1 MATEMS
7 TFLSAAT
14 FEEFDKKLGEAA
26 AATAALSK
34 GVADIPGLTG
44 TTVTEKNLINNL
56 TNGISPAQANN
67 MLAKDIVSNEAS
79 VKKTLAST
87 GVTKIPQNVFDGL
100 VSFQNQVGDI
110 SYAYIGGSKIDLT
123 GLYQNGEWDK
133 AASFIAADE
142 RDRPRRIREA
152 LMIVSNDYG
161 PDVDEVSIIRQGLDN
176 ANELIAKSKLNEQ
189 TGDPATDQQV
199 LAAATNYI
207 KETGKTVPNQ
217 SFAISLAADNN
228 ELQELVNQTAGPWP
242 Y

>member
-1 MATEMS
+1 MA

-14 FEEFDKKLGEAA
+14 FEEFDKKLAEAA

-44 TTVTEKNLINNL
+44 KTITEKNLINNL
-56 TNGISPAQANN
+56 TNGITPAQADN
-67 MLAKDIVSNEAS
+67 MLAKDIISNEAS
-79 VKKTLAST
+79 VKKTLSST
-87 GVTKIPQNVFDGL
+87 RVTKVPQNVFDGL

-110 SYAYIGGSKIDLT
+110 SYAYIGGSKVDLT
-123 GLYQNGEWDK
+123 SFYQNGEWDK

-161 PDVDEVSIIRQGLDN
+161 PDVDEASIVRQGLDN
-176 ANELIAKSKLNEQ
+176 ANELIAKGKLNEQ

-199 LAAATNYI
+199 LATATNYI

-217 SFAISLAADNN
+217 SFAISTAANNN
-228 ELQELVNQTAGPWP
+228 ELQGLVKQTAGPWP

>member
-1 MATEMS
+1 MA

-14 FEEFDKKLGEAA
+14 FEEFDKKLSEAA

-44 TTVTEKNLINNL
+44 KTITEKNLINNL
-56 TNGISPAQANN
+56 TNGITPAQADN
-67 MLAKDIVSNEAS
+67 MLAKDIISNEAS
-79 VKKTLAST
+79 VKKTLSST

-110 SYAYIGGSKIDLT
+110 SYAYIGGSKVDLT
-123 GLYQNGEWDK
+123 SFYQNGEWDK

-161 PDVDEVSIIRQGLDN
+161 PDVDEASIVRQGLDN
-176 ANELIAKSKLNEQ
+176 ANELIAKGKLNEQ

-199 LAAATNYI
+199 LAIATNYI
-207 KETGKTVPNQ
+207 KETGKAVPNQ
-217 SFAISLAADNN
+217 SFAISSAANNN
-228 ELQELVNQTAGPWP
+228 ELEGLVKQTAGPWP

>member
-1 MATEMS
+1 MS

-14 FEEFDKKLGEAA
+14 FEEFDKKLAEAA

-44 TTVTEKNLINNL
+44 KTITEKNLINNL
-56 TNGISPAQANN
+56 TNGISPAQADN
-67 MLAKDIVSNEAS
+67 MLAKDIISNEAS

-87 GVTKIPQNVFDGL
+87 RVTKIPQNVFDGL

-110 SYAYIGGSKIDLT
+110 SYAYIGGSKVDLT
-123 GLYQNGEWDK
+123 SFYQNGEWDK

-161 PDVDEVSIIRQGLDN
+161 PDVDEASIVRQGLDN
-176 ANELIAKSKLNEQ
+176 ANELIAKGKLNEQ

-199 LAAATNYI
+199 LATATNYI
-207 KETGKTVPNQ
+207 KETGKAVPNQ
-217 SFAISLAADNN
+217 SFAISSAANNN
-228 ELQELVNQTAGPWP
+228 ELEGLVKQTAGPWP